1 MIVRLFHSGVSNGES
16 PVRYLLG
23 DKDHQGQPRAIK
35 PEVLA
40 GDPQTTIDIINSI
53 NRKYKYTSGCLSF
66 RNSEH
71 PTREQMQEVIADFK
85 ATFCPGLDGDHF
97 NSLFVLH
104 QDKGNTEIHFVIP
117 AQELRSG
124 RRLNIHPPGQRNL
137 AFFEAYT
144 RVTNHKL
151 GYAQVVVD
159 PLKMAF
165 TDFERKT
172 PFGRKEQS
180 DKRWV
185 HKHLVNAVAN
195 GEVQTRDDL
204 CRYLDEELG
213 ITITRQGE
221 DYLSVKFPGGNKAKR
236 LRGALYG
243 KDADYRNLLEQSKQA
258 KQPKFLTPQEFETEQ
273 ARLNQFIQ
281 EREQLNVQTYL
292 APRTLRRL
300 AKPSRPVSTR
310 NPVANTTPTTRSP
323 SMKTTIRLPVIRSMI
338 LEALK
343 IAREKIREEH
353 HQQPAHPV
361 QVIQAKDRKKSIQAI
376 SQLRDKA
383 FGGVAPEIS
392 TGFAELT
399 IAITEVE
406 TSLSEA
412 IDQLSHAKPE
422 QAEKLRQRIF
432 QLQQQLVKLKA
443 QKMKLPVQGEEQ
455 VAKGIKFKK

>member
-1 MIVRLFHSGVSNGES
+1 
-16 PVRYLLG
+16 
-23 DKDHQGQPRAIK
+23 
-35 PEVLA
+35 
-40 GDPQTTIDIINSI
+40 
-53 NRKYKYTSGCLSF
+53 
-66 RNSEH
+66 
-71 PTREQMQEVIADFK
+71 
-85 ATFCPGLDGDHF
+85 
-97 NSLFVLH
+97 
-104 QDKGNTEIHFVIP
+104 
-117 AQELRSG
+117 
-124 RRLNIHPPGQRNL
+124 
-137 AFFEAYT
+137 
-144 RVTNHKL
+144 
-151 GYAQVVVD
+151 
-159 PLKMAF
+159 
-165 TDFERKT
+165 
-172 PFGRKEQS
+172 
-180 DKRWV
+180 
-185 HKHLVNAVAN
+185 
-195 GEVQTRDDL
+195 L
-204 CRYLDEELG
+204 CRYLGEELG

-221 DYLSVKFPGGNKAKR
+221 DYLSVKFPGGKKAKR

-300 AKPSRPVSTR
+300 AKPSRPVSIR

-343 IAREKIREEH
+343 VAREKIREEH

>member
-16 PVRYLLG
+16 PVNYLLG
-23 DKDHQGQPRAIK
+23 DKDHQGQPRAVK

-40 GDPQTTIDIINSI
+40 GDPQTTIAIINSI
-53 NRKYKYTSGCLSF
+53 SRKYKYTSGCISF
-66 RNSEH
+66 RHNEQ

-85 ATFCPGLDGDHF
+85 ATFCPGLNDDHF

-117 AQELRSG
+117 AQELSTG

-137 AFFEAYT
+137 EFFEAYT

-151 GYAQVVVD
+151 GYAQVVAD

-172 PFGRKEQS
+172 TLGRKEQS

-185 HKHLVNAVAN
+185 HRQVVNAIAI
-195 GEVQTRDDL
+195 GQVQTRDDL

-221 DYLSVKFPGGNKAKR
+221 DYLSVKFPGAKKTKR
-236 LRGALYG
+236 LRGAVYG
-243 KDADYRNLLEQSKQA
+243 KDADYRCLLEQSRQA
-258 KQPKFLTPQEFETEQ
+258 RQPKYLTPQEFETGQ
-273 ARLNQFIQ
+273 IRLEQFIQ
-281 EREQLNVQTYL
+281 QREQFNVQTYL
-292 APRTLRRL
+292 APRALRRL
-300 AKPSRPVSTR
+300 AKPSRPVKTR
-310 NPVANTTPTTRSP
+310 NPMANTTRTTRSP

-338 LEALK
+338 LAALK
-343 IAREKIREEH
+343 IARETIRDEH
-353 HQQPAHPV
+353 QQQPARPV
-361 QVIQAKDRKKSIQAI
+361 QVVQAKDRKKSVQAI

-383 FGGVAPEIS
+383 FGGISPEIS

-412 IDQLSHAKPE
+412 IGQLSHAKPE
-422 QAEKLRQRIF
+422 QAEKLKQRIF

-443 QKMKLPVQGEEQ
+443 QKMKLPVQDEEQ
-455 VAKGIKFKK
+455 MAKGVKFKK

>member
-23 DKDHQGQPRAIK
+23 DKDHQGQPRAVK

-66 RNSEH
+66 RNNEQ

-85 ATFCPGLDGDHF
+85 ATFCAGLEGDHF

-117 AQELRSG
+117 AQELSSG

-137 AFFEAYT
+137 EFFAAYT

-151 GYAQVVVD
+151 GYAQVVAD

-185 HKHLVNAVAN
+185 HRHLVNAVAN

-204 CRYLDEELG
+204 CRYLDEVLG
-213 ITITRQGE
+213 ITRQGE
-221 DYLSVKFPGGNKAKR
+221 DYLSVKFPGAKKAKR

-243 KDADYRNLLEQSKQA
+243 KDADYRALLEQSRQA
-258 KQPKFLTPQEFETEQ
+258 RQPKYLTPQEYGTEQ

-281 EREQLNVQTYL
+281 EREQFNVQTYL

-300 AKPSRPVSTR
+300 AKPSRSAKTR
-310 NPVANTTPTTRSP
+310 NPVANTTLTTRSP
-323 SMKTTIRLPVIRSMI
+323 AMKTTIRLPVIRSMI

-353 HQQPAHPV
+353 QQQPV
-361 QVIQAKDRKKSIQAI
+361 QVVQAKDRKKSIQAI

-383 FGGVAPEIS
+383 FGGISPEIS

-412 IDQLSHAKPE
+412 IGQLSHAKPE
-422 QAEKLRQRIF
+422 QAEKLKQRIF

-443 QKMKLPVQGEEQ
+443 QKMKLPVQDEEQ
-455 VAKGIKFKK
+455 MAKGSKFKK